1 MIYDIIN
8 TGSNGNATVIENIIL
23 IDCGV
28 SFVRIKPYYK
38 SIKLVLLT
46 HIHSDHFNKTT
57 IKRLAK
63 ERPTLR
69 FACCEWLVSPL
80 IECGVNKKNIDILEI
95 GKWYQYSGIKVSP
108 VLLYHNV
115 DQCGYRVFVNDK
127 KLFYATDTNTL
138 DGISANNYDLYMV
151 EANYTEEEIRGRI
164 EAKKGLKTYC
174 YENDVILNHLSKEK
188 CDEFLYNNMGE
199 KSQYVYMHQHVER
212 GKDNEQK
219 VGMV

>member
-1 MIYDIIN
+1 MNYDIIN
-8 TGSNGNATVIENIIL
+8 TGSNGNATVIENCIL

-38 SIKLVLLT
+38 NIKLVLLT

-115 DQCGYRVFVNDK
+115 EQCGYRVVINEK

-151 EANYTEEEIRGRI
+151 EANYTEEEIKGRI

-212 GKDNEQK
+212 GKDNE
-219 VGMV
+219 

>member
-8 TGSNGNATVIENIIL
+8 TGSNGNATVIEKTIL

-38 SIKLVLLT
+38 NIKLVLLT

-63 ERPTLR
+63 ERPTVR

-151 EANYTEEEIRGRI
+151 EANYTEEEIKGRI
-164 EAKKGLKTYC
+164 EAKKGRKMYC

-212 GKDNEQK
+212 GKDNE
-219 VGMV
+219 